1 MVPSPS
7 DVLLLSHWCVLY
19 ARVGPKVSNIG
30 MGSKIGPHRFHWK
43 SRKSV
48 KPIKNRSKFEF
59 QNQEQQKLAITV
71 NRSVIPIYWSVGKP
85 VDQLWTKKLPKYLFF
100 DFFHEVLAS
109 PCCSITSLYTSTIV
123 ACKVRTRILPM
134 LSNLVGTL
142 VFHHLYHCKWQ
153 L

>member
-1 MVPSPS
+1 MDLFLKKIFGRIANCNSDMVPSPS

-30 MGSKIGPHRFHWK
+30 MGSKIGPHRFHRK

-48 KPIKNRSKFEF
+48 KPVKNRSKFEF

-71 NRSVIPIYWSVGKP
+71 NRSIIPIYWSV

-100 DFFHEVLAS
+100 DFFMRFLLHRVAPS
-109 PCCSITSLYTSTIV
+109 PLFI
-123 ACKVRTRILPM
+123 
-134 LSNLVGTL
+134 
-142 VFHHLYHCKWQ
+142 HQ
-153 L
+153 Q